1 MAGGKIRLNVIRHSD
16 HADPVQSLSQ
26 TDNMNLRGRTG
37 LQPSTYES
45 KHVMVWDYWTKQIDA
60 SGQEHIVNAQFVE
73 GTLAQAPTNHDYY
86 PDLPFI
92 VIEHDH
98 DPSSP
103 EGIGDIETI
112 IDIQLELNRA
122 LSHWAQLINDEIDP
136 AWQVDADSV
145 PGGIIPKGGEIL
157 AIGEGK
163 HVTPFEKQVQTFPV
177 KELVDG
183 LKREFHFRTGLSDIL
198 FSQPPGAQTAGRA
211 LQLQIESSA
220 NRIDPRRNR
229 LYFGLR
235 RMLWFWSEM
244 AKNVNPEIIV
254 GYELPEKGSTE
265 PGAPVKRRVKALLGD
280 FNQWKFVK
288 PEITPRDSNELTT
301 VIVNQLN
308 NKLISLEDAMDAL
321 GVDSPLEMISKIE
334 KERANP
340 RLFPGDVQSYVAV
353 LNMLQQY
360 AAQSQAMGGAPGEGG
375 PAGPQG
381 EQDPAQATGQQGDNG
396 SDVPQPSTPHGGPP
410 EPGAGGEPL
419 SNQTLIRAQPGGGT
433 QALQQIKVTT

>member
-1 MAGGKIRLNVIRHSD
+1 M
-16 HADPVQSLSQ
+16 
-26 TDNMNLRGRTG
+26 
-37 LQPSTYES
+37 
-45 KHVMVWDYWTKQIDA
+45 
-60 SGQEHIVNAQFVE
+60 
-73 GTLAQAPTNHDYY
+73 
-86 PDLPFI
+86 
-92 VIEHDH
+92 
-98 DPSSP
+98 
-103 EGIGDIETI
+103 
-112 IDIQLELNRA
+112 
-122 LSHWAQLINDEIDP
+122 
-136 AWQVDADSV
+136 
-145 PGGIIPKGGEIL
+145 
-157 AIGEGK
+157 
-163 HVTPFEKQVQTFPV
+163 
-177 KELVDG
+177 
-183 LKREFHFRTGLSDIL
+183 
-198 FSQPPGAQTAGRA
+198 
-211 LQLQIESSA
+211 
-220 NRIDPRRNR
+220 
-229 LYFGLR
+229 
-235 RMLWFWSEM
+235 
-244 AKNVNPEIIV
+244 
-254 GYELPEKGSTE
+254 
-265 PGAPVKRRVKALLGD
+265 KRRVKALLGD